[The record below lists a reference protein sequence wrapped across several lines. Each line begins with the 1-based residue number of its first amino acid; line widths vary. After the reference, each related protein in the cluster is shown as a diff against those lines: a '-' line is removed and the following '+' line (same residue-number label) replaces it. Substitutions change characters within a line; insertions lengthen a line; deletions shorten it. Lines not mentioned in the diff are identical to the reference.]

1 MKELATKDVMEVALL
16 VVVVLDV
23 VIHVMHTAQD
33 TVMAAVQEDVTVA
46 TDVQVVAG
54 DATVVT
60 ADATVHALVDVLV
73 DVLVHA
79 LDAQVV
85 LVVVQALVLVALV
98 LVQELILNNIR
109 RIYKWMFQDH
119 EF

>member
-1 MKELATKDVMEVALL
+1 MVLVQL

-23 VIHVMHTAQD
+23 VIHVLDTAQD
-33 TVMAAVQEDVTVA
+33 TVITTVQEDAQAV

-60 ADATVHALVDVLV
+60 DHALDHALVDVMV
-73 DVLVHA
+73 DVKVVA
-79 LDAQVV
+79 LDATVV
-85 LVVVQALVLVALV
+85 LVVVQALVLAALV

-109 RIYKWMFQDH
+109 RIYKWMFQDQK
-119 EF
+119 F